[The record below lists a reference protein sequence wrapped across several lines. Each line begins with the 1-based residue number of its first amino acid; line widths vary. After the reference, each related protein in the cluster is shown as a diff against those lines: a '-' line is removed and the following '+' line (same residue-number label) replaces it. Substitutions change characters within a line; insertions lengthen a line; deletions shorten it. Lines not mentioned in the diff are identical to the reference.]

1 MTDATDAK
9 QPAAPDPDFSGF
21 VADAMMASGRI
32 PDADGGVKAIADLTR
47 QASNIEI
54 DTLLTDDLGEG
65 LPRAVPI
72 LIDHRPNGQVRAV
85 KDIIE
90 TYRLRPE
97 RRVGVAQVATLESF
111 NALANRH
118 KTAHSAIFAAVD
130 WPNPSLTA
138 VIDYHKLDGEP
149 AHLKHRVVYPF
160 PVTEEF
166 SAWIDNDGEMMEQ
179 GPFAAFLEEHAA
191 ELSAPFDAEAIEFEG
206 LFKVKMAAP
215 NELIALSRDLEIH
228 VNARVKRQ
236 ERLSS
241 GERIVEFG
249 EEHLNG
255 AGEKVTIPGVFM
267 ISVPAFI
274 DGDSVRIPA
283 RLRYRVVGGTIK
295 WAYQLWRWRHWLRQQ
310 VKQDM
315 LAAAK
320 ATGLPAYEG
329 APEA

>member
-1 MTDATDAK
+1 MTDPT
-9 QPAAPDPDFSGF
+9 APDVSIHTLQIGEAP
-21 VADAMMASGRI
+21 ASGRL
-32 PDADGGVKAIADLTR
+32 PDADGGVKAIIDLTR
-47 QASNIEI
+47 QTGEIEI
-54 DTLLTDDLGEG
+54 EALDTKGLGEG
-65 LPRAVPI
+65 LPAVVPI
-72 LIDHRPNGQVRAV
+72 LVDHRANGQVRAIR
-85 KDIIE
+85 DIIE
-90 TYRLRPE
+90 AYRLRPE
-97 RRVGVAQVATLESF
+97 RRVGTAAVATLESF
-111 NALANRH
+111 GALVNRH

-130 WPNPSLTA
+130 WPKPSLTA

-149 AHLKHRVVYPF
+149 DRLKHRIVYPF
-160 PVTEEF
+160 PLTEEF

-179 GPFAAFLEEHAA
+179 GQFATFLEEHAA
-191 ELSAPFDAEAIEFEG
+191 ELAAPFDAEAIEFEG
-206 LFKVKMAAP
+206 LFKAKMAAP

-255 AGEKVTIPGVFM
+255 VGEKVTIPGVFM
-267 ISVPAFI
+267 ISVPAFV
-274 DGDSVRIPA
+274 DGESVRMPA
-283 RLRYRVVGGTIK
+283 RLRYRVAGGTIK

-315 LAAAK
+315 LDAAK